1 MLQSV
6 RQIKRVLQLYVVELR
21 VVKSRIRYAG
31 HMRMAEL
38 SERSGVPAPTIR
50 FYLREGLVPQ
60 GRLTSPNQA
69 IYDESH
75 LRRLRL
81 VRALLDIG
89 GLTVEAARGVIAAM
103 EAKSGNDFA
112 VLGQVQYGLTP
123 RNRDTGHS
131 APAAQTDVDAI
142 IERQGWR
149 VRGDNP
155 ARASLAQAITTLR
168 AIGRPELLDAID
180 DYARAADSLARR
192 EVDDVLAI
200 DNEEAQAEAVIAG
213 VILGDALLSALR
225 RLAEESALANR
236 IRP

>member
-1 MLQSV
+1 
-6 RQIKRVLQLYVVELR
+6 
-21 VVKSRIRYAG
+21 
-31 HMRMAEL
+31 MAEL

-50 FYLREGLVPQ
+50 FYLRERLVPQ
-60 GRLTSPNQA
+60 GLLTSPNQA
-69 IYDESH
+69 VYDESH
-75 LRRLRL
+75 VRRLRL

-123 RNRDTGHS
+123 RSRDTGHD
-131 APAAQTDVDAI
+131 AAAEADVDAI
-142 IERQGWR
+142 IDRQGWR
-149 VRGDNP
+149 VRDDNP
-155 ARASLAQAITTLR
+155 ARASLAQAVTTLR

-200 DNEEAQAEAVIAG
+200 DDAEAQAEAVIAG
-213 VILGDALLSALR
+213 VVLGDALLSALR
-225 RLAEESALANR
+225 RLAEESALADR

>member
-1 MLQSV
+1 
-6 RQIKRVLQLYVVELR
+6 
-21 VVKSRIRYAG
+21 
-31 HMRMAEL
+31 MAEL

-50 FYLREGLVPQ
+50 FYLRERLVPQ
-60 GRLTSPNQA
+60 GLLTSPNQA
-69 IYDESH
+69 VYDESH
-75 LRRLRL
+75 VRRLRL

-89 GLTVEAARGVIAAM
+89 GLTVEAARGVIAAI

-123 RNRDTGHS
+123 RSRDTGHD
-131 APAAQTDVDAI
+131 AAAEADVDAI
-142 IERQGWR
+142 IDRQGWR
-149 VRGDNP
+149 VRDDNP
-155 ARASLAQAITTLR
+155 ARASLAQAVTTLR

-200 DNEEAQAEAVIAG
+200 DDAEAQAEAVIAG
-213 VILGDALLSALR
+213 VVLGDALLSALR
-225 RLAEESALANR
+225 RLAEESALADR